1 MLTSQL
7 DSSIL
12 DKVVIMKE
20 DIFENLKFNLRK
32 TNIYIQKK
40 INEELNKYDISS
52 VHVLYIIL
60 LSEQDGLMPMEISS
74 LIDVDKANTT
84 RVLTDLLEKKL
95 IYKTDDIRKY
105 KVYLTDKGKEI
116 ALIISNKHEELKKL
130 ALKNISSEEIKIFQ
144 TVFLKIL
151 NNLKEEEKC

>member
-1 MLTSQL
+1 MN
-7 DSSIL
+7 
-12 DKVVIMKE
+12 E
-20 DIFENLKFNLRK
+20 DIFEKLNLNLRK

-40 INEELNKYDISS
+40 INEEVYKYNISS

-60 LSEQDGLMPMEISS
+60 LYEQDGLMPTEISS
-74 LIDVDKANTT
+74 LIAVDKANTT

-116 ALIISNKHEELKKL
+116 ARIISSKHEELKKL
-130 ALKNISSEEIKIFQ
+130 ALKNISNDEIEIFQ